1 MSATSRLS
9 LGCVAG
15 RWSGALRKSGGLMS
29 PRVRLSQSLNDTPA
43 RRAAASARSRTAGSM
58 PSLLH
63 DTREFM
69 LVVRFRSGAP
79 PGASGLPARP
89 EHETIEFDAGR
100 LPLQVDFFALR

>member
-9 LGCVAG
+9 LGGIAG
-15 RWSGALRKSGGLMS
+15 RWSGALRKSGGVVS
-29 PRVRLSQSLNDTPA
+29 PSVRLSQSLNDTPA
-43 RRAAASARSRTAGSM
+43 RHAAASARSRMAGSM

-69 LVVRFRSGAP
+69 LLSGSAPAPP

-89 EHETIEFDAGR
+89 KNETIDFDAGR
-100 LPLQVDFFALR
+100 LPLQLDFFALR